1 MKTIL
6 SLIYPLAGIY
16 LLFLGLLY
24 LMQRTMLYYPVP
36 APVNISA
43 ETISFDNEGVKL
55 QGWRLNRGQPRA
67 LVYFGGNAETITG
80 NISQFKSLF
89 SDYTVYLVNYR
100 GYGDSEGK
108 PTEAA
113 LFSDAL
119 AIYDQIRQQHSSIS
133 LFGRSLGSGV
143 AVYLARHRQIDQLI
157 LLTPYDSLAEV
168 AQTHYP
174 MFPARYLM
182 KDRFDSVKYAA
193 EITTPVLIVTA
204 ESDRVVPKKHAEILR
219 DRLTSTKVTYRMI
232 AGAGHNDVSDF
243 PAYREA
249 IERFIEPGY

>member
-36 APVNISA
+36 APGNISA

-119 AIYDQIRQQHSSIS
+119 AIYDQI
-133 LFGRSLGSGV
+133 
-143 AVYLARHRQIDQLI
+143 QLI
-157 LLTPYDSLAEV
+157 
-168 AQTHYP
+168 Q
-174 MFPARYLM
+174 
-182 KDRFDSVKYAA
+182 
-193 EITTPVLIVTA
+193 I
-204 ESDRVVPKKHAEILR
+204 
-219 DRLTSTKVTYRMI
+219 LTSVHMRVHLLNLSLLSKFKI
-232 AGAGHNDVSDF
+232 WILGAMRI
-243 PAYREA
+243 YY
-249 IERFIEPGY
+249 I